1 MEPEFVKVSRDS
13 GDNGIAVVTIDRP
26 PVNALNFQTVGE
38 LEHAFAQLAKDPALR
53 AVIVTGAGDRAF
65 VAGADI
71 KEFPGL
77 TREAGV
83 EMSRRGHAV
92 MGRIAAF
99 PRPVIAAVN
108 GLCLGGGCELAM
120 ACDIRI
126 ASDAAKFGQ
135 PEVNLGLIPGYG
147 GTLRLARLVGPA
159 VAKELLFT
167 GRIIDAQEALAIGL
181 VNRVVAHAGLMDAC
195 LELARTIASKAPVA
209 VRLAKMAVSEGMEVR
224 LEDGLEIEARYF
236 GDACATEDMREG
248 VQAFIEKRK
257 PEFAGK

>member
-1 MEPEFVKVSRDS
+1 VELEFVRVRRDTRC
-13 GDNGIAVVTIDRP
+13 GGTVVVTIDRP
-26 PVNALNFQTVGE
+26 PVNALNFQTVNE
-38 LEHAFAQLAKDPALR
+38 LASAFTELR
-53 AVIVTGAGDRAF
+53 ADPSVMVVVVTGAGERAF

-83 EMSRRGHAV
+83 EMSRRGQAA
-92 MGRIAAF
+92 MGLIASF

-126 ASDAAKFGQ
+126 ASDLAKFGQ

-147 GTLRLARLVGPA
+147 GTMRLARLVGPA
-159 VAKELLFT
+159 AARELLFT
-167 GRIIDAQEALAIGL
+167 GRVIDAQEALAIGL
-181 VNRVVAHAGLMDAC
+181 VNKVVPHADLMDVC
-195 LELARTIASKAPVA
+195 LEMAEVIASKAPVA
-209 VRLAKMAVSEGMEVR
+209 VRLAKTVLSQAEDAR
-224 LEDGLEIEARYF
+224 FEDGLEVEARCF
-236 GDACATEDMREG
+236 GDACATEDMHEG
-248 VQAFIEKRK
+248 VRAFLEKRR

>member
-1 MEPEFVKVSRDS
+1 VKLEFVKVSRDK
-13 GDNGIAVVTIDRP
+13 GIALVTIDRP
-26 PVNALNFQTVGE
+26 PVNALSFQTAGE
-38 LEHAFAQLAKDPALR
+38 VEEAFTELAQDQALR

-77 TREAGV
+77 TREVGI

-92 MGRIAAF
+92 LDRVARF

-108 GLCLGGGCELAM
+108 GLCLGGGCELAL
-120 ACDIRI
+120 ACDIRV
-126 ASDAAKFGQ
+126 ASDAARFGQ
-135 PEVNLGLIPGYG
+135 PEVSLGLIPGYG
-147 GTLRLARLVGPA
+147 GTQRLARLVGPA

-167 GRIIDAQEALAIGL
+167 GRMIDAREALAIGL
-181 VNRVVAHAGLMDAC
+181 VNRVVPHADLMAAC
-195 LELARTIASKAPVA
+195 LELARTIESKAPVA
-209 VRLAKMAVSEGMEVR
+209 VSLAKAAVDEGVEVR
-224 LEDGLEIEARYF
+224 LSNALEIEARCF

-257 PEFAGK
+257 PEFTGK